1 MLLQPPYV
9 SNQAVICSRL
19 NRFVTLPHPLNSP
32 SIVNC
37 QGSGVAACYGTGT
50 NEVNQ
55 FDAANLCGKVGARL
69 CTATELKE
77 DDSHGSGCNYDY
89 HWVWSSTPCMY
100 HRLHS
105 RQDCTCTIHQ
115 IVCDACYAFVTPC
128 YVYLGPHPAFIPLLS
143 PTSAPIRPPQT
154 RITHSFSPPLPTKA
168 NVPAAPLAV
177 SKCTLASQVPH
188 PAESRNVSV
197 H

>member
-1 MLLQPPYV
+1 MSTLHLIEWDVIHSLSFTHINAQTFASATTICIQSGCYLLTIKSVRHP
-9 SNQAVICSRL
+9 
-19 NRFVTLPHPLNSP
+19 PLNSP

-154 RITHSFSPPLPTKA
+154 RITVL
-168 NVPAAPLAV
+168 
-177 SKCTLASQVPH
+177 
-188 PAESRNVSV
+188 
-197 H
+197 